1 MNKKKIYLGRI
12 KTVGK
17 YTVWKVNGEYIRK
30 NLNENFVIYDDGNHL
45 SFIPRREF
53 WIEKDS
59 NPEEWNFF
67 IINLIAKN
75 WALESGLSPKRAEK
89 AGIRAEKRERAKMF
103 RIKNTGKTELSKE
116 KILKKIYKK
125 LLKTQS
131 KKISVWL
138 VDGKAVRDLLS
149 PDYKA
154 GGHDKIYRFI
164 PKKEIWIE
172 KTLPK
177 KEQEFILLH
186 ELHER
191 FLMAEG
197 KNYPRAH
204 MGATIVEDHFR
215 NHPKGLQSRIA
226 KETERQ

>member
-1 MNKKKIYLGRI
+1 MNKKKIYLGKI

-17 YTVWKVNGEYIRK
+17 YTVWKVDGEYIRK
-30 NLNENFVIYDDGNHL
+30 NMNENFVIYDDSNHL

-59 NPEEWNFF
+59 NPKEWNFF
-67 IINLIAKN
+67 ITNLVAKN
-75 WALESGLSPKRAEK
+75 WALESGLNPKKAERAG
-89 AGIRAEKRERAKMF
+89 ASAEKRERAKMF
-103 RIKNTGKTELSKE
+103 HIKNAGKTVLSKE
-116 KILKKIYKK
+116 KILKKIHKK
-125 LLKTQS
+125 LLKTPG

-138 VDGKAVRDLLS
+138 VDGRAVRNLLS
-149 PDYKA
+149 LDYEA
-154 GGHDKIYRFI
+154 GGHDRVYNFI

-172 KTLPK
+172 QTLPK

-204 MGATIVEDHFR
+204 MGAIIVEDYFR
-215 NHPKGLQSRIA
+215 NHPKGLKPKIA
-226 KETERQ
+226 KEAERQ